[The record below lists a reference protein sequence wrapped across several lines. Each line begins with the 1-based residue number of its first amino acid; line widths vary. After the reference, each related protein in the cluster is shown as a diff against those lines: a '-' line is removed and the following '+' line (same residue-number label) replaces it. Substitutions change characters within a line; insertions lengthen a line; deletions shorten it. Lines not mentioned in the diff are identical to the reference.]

1 MSVAIAMRGDIGVVT
16 LDSPPVNALGRTLR
30 HGLAQCLEQAYAR
43 PDVRALLLV
52 SARPGIFSAG
62 ADIKEFDQ
70 AGSDQDAGLAE
81 LIDRIENAPVPVV
94 ALLDGAALGGALE
107 LALGCHYRLASPRA
121 SLGLPEIKLG
131 LLPGAGG
138 TQRLPRLVGARQA
151 VEMVLGG
158 EPVGGET
165 ALRYKLADALLSA
178 DDTLEQALAWMRN
191 APGGLARRRVAS
203 LPALAPASI
212 AEAARAA
219 AIRPVGSAAA
229 REAALACLAAAQGPF
244 DAGRALERE
253 SFARLRDG
261 AEARALRYA
270 FFAERPRPP
279 AGDMSARRIEQVAV
293 VGAGTMGTGIVIC
306 LADAGLPVI
315 WHDVDADR
323 LAQGRAQ
330 VCQHFERLAARKRLT
345 SRQAEQRVA
354 AVATT
359 GEMAGIAQ
367 ADLAIEAVFEDMAVK
382 CAVFRELDRVLK
394 PGAILGTNTST
405 LDVDRIAHSTR
416 RPQDVVGLHFFSPAP
431 VMPLLEIVRGAAT
444 HADVVAAAQ
453 GLARRLR
460 KTAVV
465 AGVCD
470 GFIGNRMWHQYL
482 RQAALMVHEGAM
494 PMEVDAALRDWGF
507 AMGPFQVADLAGL
520 DVGDSIRLRQR
531 SEMPHRPWPDWL
543 DRVSAAGRLGL
554 KGGSGIHGYP
564 DGGRQP
570 RRDAE
575 VEAMIAAASRE
586 AGVSRRAIAA
596 DEIVERCLHALV
608 VEAARLLEEGIAAS
622 ATDVDAV
629 FLAGYGFP
637 RWRGGPCH
645 SADAMGLPAVVA
657 GLRRRAATAEPEF
670 WQPPGLLARLA
681 AQGGRLQDHGQE
693 GA

>member
-1 MSVAIAMRGDIGVVT
+1 M
-16 LDSPPVNALGRTLR
+16 
-30 HGLAQCLEQAYAR
+30 
-43 PDVRALLLV
+43 
-52 SARPGIFSAG
+52 
-62 ADIKEFDQ
+62 
-70 AGSDQDAGLAE
+70 
-81 LIDRIENAPVPVV
+81 
-94 ALLDGAALGGALE
+94 
-107 LALGCHYRLASPRA
+107 
-121 SLGLPEIKLG
+121 
-131 LLPGAGG
+131 
-138 TQRLPRLVGARQA
+138 
-151 VEMVLGG
+151 
-158 EPVGGET
+158 
-165 ALRYKLADALLSA
+165 
-178 DDTLEQALAWMRN
+178 
-191 APGGLARRRVAS
+191 
-203 LPALAPASI
+203 
-212 AEAARAA
+212 
-219 AIRPVGSAAA
+219 
-229 REAALACLAAAQGPF
+229 
-244 DAGRALERE
+244 
-253 SFARLRDG
+253 
-261 AEARALRYA
+261 
-270 FFAERPRPP
+270 
-279 AGDMSARRIEQVAV
+279 
-293 VGAGTMGTGIVIC
+293 
-306 LADAGLPVI
+306 
-315 WHDVDADR
+315 
-323 LAQGRAQ
+323 
-330 VCQHFERLAARKRLT
+330 
-345 SRQAEQRVA
+345 
-354 AVATT
+354 
-359 GEMAGIAQ
+359 
-367 ADLAIEAVFEDMAVK
+367 
-382 CAVFRELDRVLK
+382 
-394 PGAILGTNTST
+394 
-405 LDVDRIAHSTR
+405 
-416 RPQDVVGLHFFSPAP
+416 
-431 VMPLLEIVRGAAT
+431 
-444 HADVVAAAQ
+444 
-453 GLARRLR
+453 R

-507 AMGPFQVADLAGL
+507 AMGPFQVAYLAGL

>member
-1 MSVAIAMRGDIGVVT
+1 MARRWAARWSLRWGATIGWRRRAPRWGCRR
-16 LDSPPVNALGRTLR
+16 SSWGCC
-30 HGLAQCLEQAYAR
+30 LAPAAR
-43 PDVRALLLV
+43 SACRAW
-52 SARPGIFSAG
+52 SARAMPSRWCWAANPWAAKPRFGTNWPMRCCLPTIRWSRRWRGCATRRAG
-62 ADIKEFDQ
+62 W
-70 AGSDQDAGLAE
+70 
-81 LIDRIENAPVPVV
+81 R
-94 ALLDGAALGGALE
+94 GAALPVCLRWRR
-107 LALGCHYRLASPRA
+107 HRSPR
-121 SLGLPEIKLG
+121 
-131 LLPGAGG
+131 
-138 TQRLPRLVGARQA
+138 RRARPPS
-151 VEMVLGG
+151 G
-158 EPVGGET
+158 
-165 ALRYKLADALLSA
+165 R
-178 DDTLEQALAWMRN
+178 
-191 APGGLARRRVAS
+191 
-203 LPALAPASI
+203 
-212 AEAARAA
+212 
-219 AIRPVGSAAA
+219 VGSAAA

-279 AGDMSARRIEQVAV
+279 AGDVSARRIEQVAV

-554 KGGSGIHGYP
+554 KGGSGIHAYP